1 MAPISISFLN
11 EYNLICGLLT
21 INTNDTLT
29 KDDISNMYYILQT
42 ELNIPFKET
51 GKIRAVEVIESLREN
66 FGEAASV
73 TMDMNIHYYGVEDI
87 EDMLSNLQQRIVIYF
102 NVGDY
107 VLLDSEGS
115 QTRIKE
121 LIDTYDYS

>member
-29 KDDISNMYYILQT
+29 KDDISNMCDLLQS

-51 GKIRAVEVIESLREN
+51 GKIRAVEIIESLRES

-73 TMDMNIHYYGVEDI
+73 TMDMNIQYYGVEDI
-87 EDMLSNLQQRIVIYF
+87 EDMLNNLQQRIVVYF

-115 QTRIKE
+115 QTRIKT
-121 LIDTYDYS
+121 LIDAYAYA

>member
-29 KDDISNMYYILQT
+29 TDDISNMCDLLQT

-51 GKIRAVEVIESLREN
+51 GKIRVSEVIECLRES

-73 TMDMNIHYYGVEDI
+73 TMDMNIQYYGVEDI
-87 EDMLSNLQQRIVIYF
+87 EDMLNNLQQRIVIYF

-107 VLLDSEGS
+107 VLLESEGS
-115 QTRIKE
+115 QTRIKT
-121 LIDTYDYS
+121 LIDTYS